1 MRRWPLILSDK
12 LVDWGALS
20 DMGGEALFSGQ
31 NVVEIGPGCGVDA
44 MAFAGSASVW
54 TCLDIDED
62 VLRHAKSVAGWD
74 DAAVTTARVDVSGPW
89 WDARIHLN
97 MPPPGQADIVLD
109 FSSFDDTGDPMAC
122 YTEAWKALRVGGR
135 LLTSF
140 ANGDVVSEEQARAGG
155 YVATR
160 PLVLACW
167 LERLGMRVDRLWHPD
182 GARAVMLAT
191 KETAAARIPIDV
203 TRKAWARAAEFP
215 ASKEAS
221 YPRGEDGSP
230 GHADAQEFEA
240 QRGKRVLEY
249 GCGGGSDT
257 LSYLRRGCDV
267 TYVDIVPGNVEAT
280 AAYVASEGYTARAKG
295 IVIEES
301 DRIQMPSGI
310 YEVASAHGVL
320 HHIPR
325 ADLVLRE
332 LRRLLKPGGLLFAML
347 YTEHLEARFAEQIA
361 KTVEIAGVSRE
372 EAACWCYDGH
382 GTPWAR
388 TYTAQEGEALI
399 NRCGFKLLDTREYN
413 RFGGTGLPDF
423 RTFKAVAT

>member
-1 MRRWPLILSDK
+1 MMI
-12 LVDWGALS
+12 
-20 DMGGEALFSGQ
+20 
-31 NVVEIGPGCGVDA
+31 
-44 MAFAGSASVW
+44 
-54 TCLDIDED
+54 
-62 VLRHAKSVAGWD
+62 
-74 DAAVTTARVDVSGPW
+74 
-89 WDARIHLN
+89 
-97 MPPPGQADIVLD
+97 
-109 FSSFDDTGDPMAC
+109 
-122 YTEAWKALRVGGR
+122 
-135 LLTSF
+135 
-140 ANGDVVSEEQARAGG
+140 EE
-155 YVATR
+155 
-160 PLVLACW
+160 
-167 LERLGMRVDRLWHPD
+167 
-182 GARAVMLAT
+182 
-191 KETAAARIPIDV
+191 AAR
-203 TRKAWARAAEFP
+203 RAWTRAAGFP
-215 ASKEAS
+215 ASKEAA

-230 GHADAQEFEA
+230 GHADAQEFDA

-361 KTVEIAGVSRE
+361 KTMEAAGVSRE
-372 EAACWCYDGH
+372 EAMCWCFDGH
-382 GTPWAR
+382 GSPWAR
-388 TYTAQEGEALI
+388 TYTGEQGETLL
-399 NRCGFKLLDTREYN
+399 NEHGFKLLEVREYN
-413 RFGGTGLPDF
+413 VSTINDKPDF